1 MRNFLCKV
9 IKSIFNP
16 AINKFGLFMVLR
28 YIVYTV
34 DIGYSQAEQ
43 YSILK
48 GFSLMFLKMRCVL
61 GQEWNWVPS

>member
-1 MRNFLCKV
+1 
-9 IKSIFNP
+9 
-16 AINKFGLFMVLR
+16 MVLR
-28 YIVYTV
+28 YIVYTI
-34 DIGYSQAEQ
+34 DIGYSQAKQ